1 MKFIV
6 LTNKQT
12 REAIYINPVF
22 ISSFQ
27 DGDEY
32 NGTEVYMS
40 DGNGA
45 PYHVAESSSSIM
57 KLIENCEKERRQ
69 YENHNV

>member
-12 REAIYINPVF
+12 RDAIYINPEF
-22 ISSFQ
+22 ISSFL

-32 NGTEVYMS
+32 SGTSVYMA
-40 DGNGA
+40 DGNGD
-45 PYHVAESSSSIM
+45 PYHVVESAYLISRM
-57 KLIENCEKERRQ
+57 IENCEKQGKR
-69 YENHNV
+69 YENNYV